1 MYYRKFPAPL
11 RYGFYVLYALLLLSC
26 TQPKHCKTPEELG
39 KTVFDLF
46 QKQEAAKLKSY
57 LLGKS
62 EVEKAFGSSEQFQ
75 SLTDEEK
82 KIFVSSTYER
92 NKEIGESWIDFY
104 TGKDKPSSALLK
116 TGKYE
121 NTEAAERKDNGT
133 TVARIVV
140 RFNENGNLHVL
151 TLNAAKVKDYWKLLS
166 WIEVK

>member
-104 TGKDKPSSALLK
+104 TGKNKPSSALLK
-116 TGKYE
+116 AGKYE

>member
-1 MYYRKFPAPL
+1 
-11 RYGFYVLYALLLLSC
+11 
-26 TQPKHCKTPEELG
+26 LG
-39 KTVFDLF
+39 N
-46 QKQEAAKLKSY
+46 QKWKKL
-57 LLGKS
+57 
-62 EVEKAFGSSEQFQ
+62 FGSSEQFQ

-116 TGKYE
+116 AGKYE